1 MSMKIPGLIA
11 IDGPAGGGKSTIG
24 ELLAIDLGY
33 LYFDTG
39 IMYRTATYAALMEFG
54 SVCDEEIV
62 TELVQRIQIDVR
74 EPSVED
80 GRSNDV
86 LLDGKDVTWLIR
98 DQWVERNV
106 SQVSAYPGVRD
117 ALTRGQR
124 KIGQRG
130 KVVMVGRDIGTVV
143 FPEAKIKI
151 YLTASAEERARRRF
165 KEKKNRGEEVIY
177 EDILAEIIARD
188 EIDSNRVVAPLKPA
202 NDAVIINSD
211 HLSVEEVLS
220 QVLKIIQEKSTD

>member
-1 MSMKIPGLIA
+1 MKIPGLIA

-39 IMYRTATYAALMEFG
+39 TMYRTATYAALMEFG

-86 LLDGKDVTWLIR
+86 LLDGKDVAWLIR

>member
-1 MSMKIPGLIA
+1 MKIPGLIA

-165 KEKKNRGEEVIY
+165 KEKKNRGEEVFY
-177 EDILAEIIARD
+177 EEILAEIIARD

>member
-1 MSMKIPGLIA
+1 MKIPDLIA

-24 ELLAIDLGY
+24 ELLAKNLGY

-54 SVCDEEIV
+54 SVCDEEVV
-62 TELVQRIQIDVR
+62 TELVQKIQIDVR
-74 EPSVED
+74 EPSIED

-86 LLDGKDVTWLIR
+86 LLDGEDVTWLIR

-151 YLTASAEERARRRF
+151 FLTASAEERARRRF
-165 KEKKNRGEEVIY
+165 KEKINRGEEVIY
-177 EDILAEIIARD
+177 AEILAEIIARD

-202 NDAVIINSD
+202 EDAVIINSD

-220 QVLKIIQEKSTD
+220 QVLQVIHEKSTD

>member
-1 MSMKIPGLIA
+1 MKIPGLIA

>member
-1 MSMKIPGLIA
+1 MILPEIIA

-24 ELLAIDLGY
+24 EMVAKELSY

-39 IMYRTATYAALMEFG
+39 IMYRTATFAALAVFG
-54 SVCDEEIV
+54 SVEDEEKV
-62 TELVQRIQIDVR
+62 TRLAQKIKIDVR

-80 GRSNDV
+80 QRTNDV

-106 SQVSAYPGVRD
+106 SQVSAYSGVRE
-117 ALTRGQR
+117 ALTNGQR
-124 KIGQRG
+124 LIGQRG

-143 FPEAKIKI
+143 FPEAKVKI

-165 KEKKNRGEEVIY
+165 IEKKGRGESVVYEVIL
-177 EDILAEIIARD
+177 EEIRARD
-188 EIDSNRVVAPLKPA
+188 EIDTNRIVAPLRPA
-202 NDAVIINSD
+202 DDAIIINTD
-211 HLSVEEVLS
+211 YLSVNEVF
-220 QVLKIIQEKSTD
+220 QHVMGIIWQKSKPD

>member
-1 MSMKIPGLIA
+1 MKIPGLIA

-39 IMYRTATYAALMEFG
+39 IMYRTATYAALMEYG

>member
-1 MSMKIPGLIA
+1 MKIPGLIA

-86 LLDGKDVTWLIR
+86 LLDGEDVTRLIR

-165 KEKKNRGEEVIY
+165 KEKKNRGEEVFY
-177 EDILAEIIARD
+177 EEILAEIIARD

>member
-1 MSMKIPGLIA
+1 MKIPGLIA

-39 IMYRTATYAALMEFG
+39 IMYRTATYAALMEYG

-165 KEKKNRGEEVIY
+165 KEKKNRGEEVFY
-177 EDILAEIIARD
+177 EEILAEIIARD

>member
-1 MSMKIPGLIA
+1 MKIPGLIA

-39 IMYRTATYAALMEFG
+39 IMYRTATYAALMEYG

-62 TELVQRIQIDVR
+62 TELVQRIKIDVR